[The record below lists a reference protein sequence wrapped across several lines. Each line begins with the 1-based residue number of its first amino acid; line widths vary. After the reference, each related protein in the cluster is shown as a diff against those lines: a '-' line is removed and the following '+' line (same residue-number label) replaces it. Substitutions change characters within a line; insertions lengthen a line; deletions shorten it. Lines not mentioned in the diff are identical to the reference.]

1 MGEMQVELFFAVFL
15 EFPLFFQMINRL
27 DLGSTPNHFSKYIL
41 LHSQGS
47 VIPDAV
53 LL

>member
-1 MGEMQVELFFAVFL
+1 MKWKNEEMQYFFL